1 MPLYVVDRSADID
14 QAEADL
20 RRTLFAIVGGA
31 RPVVTPQQ
39 VRQAVVST
47 FNVDDDALTLA
58 ATEPK
63 DFINFLPGS
72 ATTDRVFNV
81 GAPLHA
87 LGFSV
92 FFRRWTRV
100 VHGQA
105 TVLPAFV
112 ELELHG
118 IPAHAW
124 SKSIAQ
130 QLLGRSC

>member
-1 MPLYVVDRSADID
+1 MPLYVVDRSTDID

-47 FNVDDDALTLA
+47 FNVDDDSLTLA
-58 ATEPK
+58 AAEPE
-63 DFINFLPGS
+63 DFINFLPDS

-87 LGFSV
+87 PGFSV
-92 FFRRWTRV
+92 FFW
-100 VHGQA
+100 
-105 TVLPAFV
+105 
-112 ELELHG
+112 
-118 IPAHAW
+118 
-124 SKSIAQ
+124 
-130 QLLGRSC
+130 C